1 MPLLLVGYGFGTFF
15 LALFAQL
22 RGSGIYSKAIDVG
35 VDLIGKAERGI
46 LEDDLKNHVV
56 IINLVNLHF
65 ID

>member
-22 RGSGIYSKAIDVG
+22 RGGIYSKAIDVG
-35 VDLIGKAERGI
+35 VDLIDKVERGI
-46 LEDDLKNHVV
+46 LEDDLKNLVV
-56 IINLVNLHF
+56 ITNLVNLQF